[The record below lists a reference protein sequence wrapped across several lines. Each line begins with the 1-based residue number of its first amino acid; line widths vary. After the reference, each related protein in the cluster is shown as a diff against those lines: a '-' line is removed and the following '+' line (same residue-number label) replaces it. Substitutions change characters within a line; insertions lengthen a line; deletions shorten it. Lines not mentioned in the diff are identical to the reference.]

1 MLPLDVCVPCLR
13 RTHLLGL
20 VAPRIERAGR
30 GRAAFGG
37 LLALDDE
44 DLVAALG
51 ARNDSGVHLAREAF
65 DADCACDAIAAAGL
79 GAVCRHGSW
88 YPAPLL
94 DLADAPAVLHVAGD
108 PGLLADLRTDHGVAP
123 AVAVVGARRATP
135 YGLDVAALLGRGLAA
150 AGISVVS
157 GMALGI
163 DSAAHA
169 GALEAPG
176 PTIAVLAGGADRPYP
191 ASKRTLYQRI
201 TADGCAV
208 SELPP
213 GSGIMKWAFPARNRI
228 IAGLAAATVVVEAQE
243 RSGSLITAEIA
254 ADLGRHIGAV
264 PGPVTGPRSA
274 GTNALLHD
282 GAAVVR
288 DVHDA
293 LDLTA
298 IDVPVSFRRPPSLPR
313 AGDEPA
319 RPAPTPPPPV
329 DPELRRALE
338 ALDDGA
344 TSPGRLA
351 RVFDGDVARA
361 SVALTRLE
369 LAGLLRR
376 DLDGSYARRAGT

>member
-1 MLPLDVCVPCLR
+1 VLPLDVCVPCLR

-20 VAPRIERAGR
+20 LAPRIERAGR

-37 LLALDDE
+37 LLALEDE

-51 ARNDSGVHLAREAF
+51 ARNDRNVHLAREAF
-65 DADCACDAIAAAGL
+65 EADGACDAIVGADL

-88 YPAPLL
+88 YPTSLL
-94 DLADAPAVLHVAGD
+94 DLGDAPAVLHVAGD
-108 PGLLADLRTDHGVAP
+108 PGLLADLRADDGLLP

-135 YGLDVAALLGRGLAA
+135 YGLDVAGVLGRGLAA
-150 AGISVVS
+150 AGITVVS

-169 GALEAPG
+169 GALEAAG

-191 ASKRTLYQRI
+191 ASKRALYGRI
-201 TADGCAV
+201 TADGCVV

-213 GSGIMKWAFPARNRI
+213 GAGVMKWAFPARNRI

-254 ADLGRHIGAV
+254 ADLGRHVGAV
-264 PGPVTGPRSA
+264 PGLVTGSRSA

-288 DVHDA
+288 DVRDA
-293 LDLTA
+293 LELTA
-298 IDVPVSFRRPPSLPR
+298 IDVPVSFRRPAPR
-313 AGDEPA
+313 PPTVPVPA
-319 RPAPTPPPPV
+319 RPAMPPPPA

-338 ALDDGA
+338 AVDDGA

-361 SVALTRLE
+361 AVALTRLE

-376 DLDGSYARRAGT
+376 ELDGSYARRAGT

>member
-1 MLPLDVCVPCLR
+1 VLPLDVCGPCLR

-20 VAPRIERAGR
+20 VATRIERAGR

-37 LLALDDE
+37 LLALEDE

-51 ARNDSGVHLAREAF
+51 ARNDRAIHLAREAF
-65 DADCACDAIAAAGL
+65 EPDSACDAIIAAGL

-88 YPAPLL
+88 YPTPLL
-94 DLADAPAVLHVAGD
+94 DLEDAPVVLHVAGD
-108 PGLLADLRTDHGVAP
+108 PGLLADLSVDDGRLT

-135 YGLDVAALLGRGLAA
+135 YGLDVARVLGRGLAA
-150 AGISVVS
+150 AGITVVS

-191 ASKRTLYQRI
+191 ASKRALYRRI
-201 TADGCAV
+201 TAAGCVV

-213 GSGIMKWAFPARNRI
+213 GTGIMKWAFPARNRI
-228 IAGLAAATVVVEAQE
+228 IAGLASATVVVEAQE

-288 DVHDA
+288 DVRDA
-293 LDLTA
+293 LELTA
-298 IDVPVSFRRPPSLPR
+298 IDVPVSFRRPISRPP
-313 AGDEPA
+313 ADVMPA
-319 RPAPTPPPPV
+319 RPAMPPPPA
-329 DPELRRALE
+329 DPELRRALQ
-338 ALDDGA
+338 AVDDGA

-361 SVALTRLE
+361 AVALTRLE

-376 DLDGSYARRAGT
+376 DLDGSYARRAGR

>member
-1 MLPLDVCVPCLR
+1 MTSASPACGA
-13 RTHLLGL
+13 RTCS
-20 VAPRIERAGR
+20 ASSPPRIERAGR

-51 ARNDSGVHLAREAF
+51 ARNDSGVQLAREAF
-65 DADCACDAIAAAGL
+65 DADGACDAIAAAGL

-94 DLADAPAVLHVAGD
+94 DLEDAPAVLHVAGD
-108 PGLLADLRTDHGVAP
+108 PGLLADLRADEGVAP

-191 ASKRTLYQRI
+191 ASKRTLYRRI
-201 TADGCAV
+201 TADGCVV

-288 DVHDA
+288 DVRDA

-298 IDVPVSFRRPPSLPR
+298 IDVPVSFRRPPSRPL
-313 AGDEPA
+313 ADEEPA
-319 RPAPTPPPPV
+319 RRAPTP
-329 DPELRRALE
+329 RRPRIRSCA
-338 ALDDGA
+338 ARSRPWTTGP

-376 DLDGSYARRAGT
+376 ELDGSYARRAGT

>member
-1 MLPLDVCVPCLR
+1 MLPLDVCTPCLR

-20 VAPRIERAGR
+20 LAGRIERAAR

-37 LLALDDE
+37 LLALQDE

-51 ARNDSGVHLAREAF
+51 ARNDRGIHLARESF
-65 DADCACDAIAAAGL
+65 DADAACHAIAAARL

-88 YPAPLL
+88 YPTPLL
-94 DLADAPAVLHVAGD
+94 DLDDAPAVLHLAGD
-108 PGLLADLRTDHGVAP
+108 PELLARLSVVDGTVP

-135 YGLDVAALLGRGLAA
+135 YGIDVAGLLGHDLAT
-150 AGISVVS
+150 AGITVVS

-163 DSAAHA
+163 DSAAHV
-169 GALEAPG
+169 GALDAPG
-176 PTIAVLAGGADRPYP
+176 PTVAVLAGGADRPYP
-191 ASKRTLYQRI
+191 ASKAALHRRI
-201 TADGCAV
+201 VAHGCVV

-213 GSGIMKWAFPARNRI
+213 GTGIMKWAFPARNRI
-228 IAGLAAATVVVEAQE
+228 IAGLAAATVVVEAQA

-264 PGPVTGPRSA
+264 PGPVTGSRSA

-288 DVHDA
+288 DARDA

-298 IDVPVSFRRPPSLPR
+298 IDVPVSFRRRPPRPPAHDLPEPPS
-313 AGDEPA
+313 
-319 RPAPTPPPPV
+319 RPAPRPE
-329 DPELRRALE
+329 DPELRRALD
-338 ALDDGA
+338 AIDDGA

-351 RVFDGDVARA
+351 RALDGDVARA
-361 SVALTRLE
+361 TVALTRLE

-376 DLDGSYARRAGT
+376 ELDGSYARRAGT

>member
-1 MLPLDVCVPCLR
+1 VLPLDVCAPCLR
-13 RTHLLGL
+13 RTHLLSL
-20 VAPRIERAGR
+20 VASRIERAGR

-37 LLALDDE
+37 LLALGDD

-51 ARNDSGVHLAREAF
+51 AREDRAVHLAREAF
-65 DADCACDAIAAAGL
+65 EPDRACDAIAAAGL

-88 YPAPLL
+88 YPAALL
-94 DLADAPAVLHVAGD
+94 ELEDAPAVLHVAGD
-108 PGLLADLRTDHGVAP
+108 PGILAELCVDDGTVP
-123 AVAVVGARRATP
+123 AIAVVGARRATP
-135 YGLDVAALLGRGLAA
+135 YGLDVAGALGHGLAA
-150 AGISVVS
+150 AGITVVS

-169 GALEAPG
+169 GALEAAG
-176 PTIAVLAGGADRPYP
+176 PTVAVLAGGADRPYP
-191 ASKRTLYQRI
+191 ASKRRLYRRI
-201 TADGCAV
+201 TADGCVV

-254 ADLGRHIGAV
+254 ADLGRHVGAV

-288 DVHDA
+288 DACDA
-293 LDLTA
+293 LGLTA
-298 IDVPVSFRRPPSLPR
+298 IDLPVSFRRRPPRQRPDGV
-313 AGDEPA
+313 AV
-319 RPAPTPPPPV
+319 RPAPPPPA

-338 ALDDGA
+338 AVDDGA

-351 RVFDGDVARA
+351 RVLDGDVARA
-361 SVALTRLE
+361 TVALTRLE

-376 DLDGSYARRAGT
+376 EPDGSYARRAGT